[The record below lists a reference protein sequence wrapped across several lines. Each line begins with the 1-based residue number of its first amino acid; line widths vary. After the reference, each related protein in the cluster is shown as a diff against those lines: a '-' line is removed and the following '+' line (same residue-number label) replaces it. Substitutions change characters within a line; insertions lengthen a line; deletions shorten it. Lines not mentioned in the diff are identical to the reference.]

1 MNFIYITKTNFNKLI
16 DMKYCKLVNVSDKN
30 NNKKYEMQ
38 ENKNGTFTA
47 SWGRVGLTASSKVYS
62 MDKWYSTY
70 NSKIRKGY
78 IDITN
83 NYITEGGRFTFDDA
97 DVKEFFDV
105 FSNYVKNIVS
115 ENYLSDN
122 INVNTIEKCR
132 GFISDLNYAVLHDVN
147 DILLEIFK
155 LIPRK
160 MQKVNDFLCN
170 DLLDINNIIQRE
182 TDLLDNLSS
191 NNQVTITENKDF
203 CKYFNI
209 EMVYDFNEDIKKFIN
224 STNNTRNNIYKI
236 FKITHKETQKNFDDW
251 VSKQD
256 NKTTKLLIHGT
267 RNGNIFNIL
276 KTGLLIRPSTASYI
290 SGNIYGLGI
299 YNSAHATKSLGYV
312 GYDNDKILLMQNVH
326 LGNYYTYNGWYR
338 DGKDIS
344 NTEMNYKDLK
354 RKGYDSLF
362 VKEGDGL
369 QNSEYIVYNACQTTT
384 NYLVWMK

>member
-1 MNFIYITKTNFNKLI
+1 
-16 DMKYCKLVNVSDKN
+16 MKYCKLVNVSDKN

-78 IDITN
+78 MDITN

-170 DLLDINNIIQRE
+170 DLVDINNIIQRE

-276 KTGLLIRPSTASYI
+276 KTGLLIRPSSAVSFAG
-290 SGNIYGLGI
+290 SVFGVGL
-299 YNSAHATKSLGYV
+299 YFSNSTDKSMNYT
-312 GYDNDKILLMQNVH
+312 GYDNDKIFFINNVH
-326 LGNYYTYNGWYR
+326 IGNYFEYQGWYR
-338 DGKDIS
+338 DNKSLS
-344 NTEMNYKDLK
+344 NSQMNYKDLK
-354 RKGYDSLF
+354 KLGHDSLW
-362 VKEGDGL
+362 VKAGDGL
-369 QNSEYIVYNACQTTT
+369 LRDEIIIYNQNQCTHSYI
-384 NYLVWMK
+384 VWMK